1 MNLISLLAPETCIAV
16 LGTIAFLFVFMPE
29 KTSQKIIY
37 PVMLVLSAL
46 AVLSSICAFDARG
59 LLCFQTYE
67 LTAFSQAFKIILAAS
82 LFSII
87 AISDHTPSLS
97 QDTKP
102 EYFLFLS
109 TATLGMMMMVSSAEL
124 ITLFLSLELA
134 SVSQYILVPIRKGKV
149 LNAEAGIKYLLFGAA
164 ASALTLYGLSFIF
177 GIAQTTFLSG
187 IASQIPVL
195 LKEPVFYVGVF
206 LTGAG
211 FFFKLASFPFHFWA
225 PDVYEAASTQ
235 VTAFIATA
243 SKAAAVAVLIKLISV
258 FAPDREAFSMML
270 IWLSIISM
278 TLGNLAAIIQKDM
291 KRMLAY
297 SSVAQ
302 AGYLLTGLLSE
313 TTDGNIAVVFYT
325 ISYLVMN
332 FAAFLV
338 TVRIAGADDN
348 PGIKSFAGLA
358 ERSPILALTLMISL
372 LSLAGI
378 PPLAGFTGKWF
389 LFSAAMAKGHWA
401 LVLTGVINSVI
412 SLYYY
417 LMVVKESYLSEAP
430 KDAPALSPSIKTKVL
445 SYISVAAIILLGI
458 FPSHLVKWIEMLF
471 KA

>member
-1 MNLISLLAPETCIAV
+1 MNLMTLLAPESCIAL
-16 LGTIAFLFVFMPE
+16 LGTAAFLFIFLPE
-29 KTSQKIIY
+29 KLVQKIIY
-37 PVMLVLSAL
+37 PVMLILTAL
-46 AVLSSICAFDARG
+46 TVAGSVYAAGAKG

-67 LTAFSQAFKIILAAS
+67 LTAFSQAFKIVLAGS
-82 LFSII
+82 LLLITT
-87 AISDHTPSLS
+87 ISDHTPSLS
-97 QDTKP
+97 EDNKP
-102 EYFLFLS
+102 EYFLFLA
-109 TATLGMMMMVSSAEL
+109 TATLGMMMLVSSAEL

-134 SVSQYILVPIRKGKV
+134 SVSQYILVPLRKGKV

-164 ASALTLYGLSFIF
+164 ASALTLYGLSFVF
-177 GIAQTTFLSG
+177 GIAHTTYLAG
-187 IASQIPVL
+187 IASQTAVL
-195 LKEPVFYVGVF
+195 LKEPVFYVGLF
-206 LTGAG
+206 LTSAG

-243 SKAAAVAVLIKLISV
+243 SKAAAVAVLIKLLSV
-258 FAPDREAFSMML
+258 FSPNREVFSMML
-270 IWLSIISM
+270 IWLSLISM

-297 SSVAQ
+297 SSIAQ
-302 AGYLLTGLLSE
+302 AGYILTGLLSQ

-325 ISYLVMN
+325 IAYLVMN

-338 TVRIAGADDN
+338 TVRIAGNDDN

-389 LFSAAMAKGHWA
+389 LFSAAMAKGYWG

-417 LMVVKESYLSEAP
+417 LMVVKEAYLTEAS
-430 KDAPALSPSIKTKVL
+430 KDAQPLLPSIKTKLL
-445 SYISVAAIILLGI
+445 SYASVAVIILLGI
-458 FPSHLVKWIEMLF
+458 FPSHLVKWIEMMF
-471 KA
+471 KV